1 MPEKNPSQALDVAPA
16 TAPDEAD
23 AAKKWYFNS
32 TVQPLVYGEATPA
45 YARIVTDCV
54 ASMAPASVLE
64 FGCNAGRNLPLLRAS
79 LSGARLLG
87 IDVNPLAVEQGKEM
101 FGLDLRAGDETALAE
116 FRDAE
121 IDVTFTVSV
130 LDHFPAITS
139 VSRELVRITGH
150 ALVLLEITHSV
161 EGKVVTMADESGKA
175 IEGYPFSYFHN
186 YRKVFEETL
195 GCPCLLDA
203 YVPVGTSNLLELY
216 RLYVFATREPKSSGI
231 CRLRRVDFEPV
242 RPTG

>member
-1 MPEKNPSQALDVAPA
+1 MTAHKQGQPLDVTPA

-32 TVQPLVYGEATPA
+32 TVQPLVYGEAAPP
-45 YARIVTDCV
+45 YARIVADCV

-64 FGCNAGRNLPLLRAS
+64 FGCNAGRNLHLLRAS
-79 LSGARLLG
+79 LSDARLLG
-87 IDVNPLAVEQGKEM
+87 IDVNPLAVEQGKKL
-101 FGLDLRAGDETALAE
+101 FGLDLRVGDETALAE
-116 FRDAE
+116 FREAE
-121 IDVTFTVSV
+121 IDVSFTVSV
-130 LDHFPAITS
+130 LDHIPDIASI
-139 VSRELVRITGH
+139 SRELVRITGH

-161 EGKVVTMADESGKA
+161 DGKVVTMADESGKA

-186 YRKVFEETL
+186 YRKIFEETL

-203 YVPVGTSNLLELY
+203 YVPVGTGNLLELY

-231 CRLRRVDFEPV
+231 CRLRRIELEPM
-242 RPTG
+242 RPD